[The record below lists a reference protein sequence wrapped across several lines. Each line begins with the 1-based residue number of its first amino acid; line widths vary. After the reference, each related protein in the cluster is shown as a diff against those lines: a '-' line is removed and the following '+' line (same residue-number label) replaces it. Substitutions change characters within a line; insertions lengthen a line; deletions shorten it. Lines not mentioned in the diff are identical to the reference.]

1 MSFFTFFEGPGDP
14 NSRWTQEERDSLES
28 QLLLATSDPLCLN
41 PDPAVGLIFNKLQF
55 QKQKL
60 NRSCLRKA
68 ARKYGQ
74 VARNR
79 RRLFSAMAAPPE
91 LFLHDFL
98 KGRGEERKAT
108 PAVNLRISKSK
119 AVDVWRRRSVKLDPP
134 KAGEFRGRCSVM
146 FGRYCSR
153 ACVSN

>member
-1 MSFFTFFEGPGDP
+1 MWKYFGDVEKWSKDEAKSRPFPLPGPGDP

-41 PDPAVGLIFNKLQF
+41 PDPAVGLVFNKLQF
-55 QKQKL
+55 QRQKL
-60 NRSCLRKA
+60 NRSSLRKS

-79 RRLFSAMAAPPE
+79 RALFASMPAPHE

-98 KGRGEERKAT
+98 KQRGEERKAT
-108 PAVNLRISKSK
+108 PAVNLKISKSK
-119 AVDVWRRRSVKLDPP
+119 AVDTWRRRSVKLEAP
-134 KAGEFRGRCSVM
+134 KSGRI
-146 FGRYCSR
+146 R
-153 ACVSN
+153 N